1 MQPTMTDTPAAAV
14 RHCACAACRGSV
26 GFSCASASN
35 PNAASAAPSQPDG
48 LTLWLKRTDVGG
60 ADYSAL
66 RGLSSELTVDEL
78 KRRWV
83 ADKKLEVDP
92 SLVSLRLVKA
102 GEGEPTEAEEAAA
115 LLPAGL
121 LGRPRLTLR
130 ETGVTRGSSLLACFA
145 GAAGPPAG
153 SLSARSALSLS
164 TMLGRKV
171 ETNVMRRIY
180 SRFSV
185 RLALVLESGD
195 KNIAEDLYRDAEH
208 LPSLVTRENFSA
220 EGVTLDGP
228 LFEGS
233 TLTVC
238 FKGLQVLVAKCLD
251 SKEYARAIALQ
262 SLAASSAAPRSAH
275 VVDFEL
281 RVVHLKEFM
290 LMPRMAAT
298 LSQMPHLAPE
308 HALTLVQH
316 LSDGL
321 SYLHRLGVA
330 HADVK
335 PDNIGLQE
343 PERFV
348 LIDLGSVT
356 AFGQRV
362 HSTPAYVPRDVPV
375 TNDAV
380 VSCASLDWCM
390 LGVTLGEKAC
400 SQQNCLDVAKTRFAR
415 DALFAHLQKH
425 LPPLVWERYAAT
437 ALSVIE

>member
-1 MQPTMTDTPAAAV
+1 M
-14 RHCACAACRGSV
+14 
-26 GFSCASASN
+26 
-35 PNAASAAPSQPDG
+35 
-48 LTLWLKRTDVGG
+48 GG

-66 RGLSSELTVDEL
+66 GGLNPELTIDEL

-83 ADKKLEVDP
+83 AEERLDVRP

-102 GEGEPTEAEEAAA
+102 GEGEPNKAEEAAA

-130 ETGVTRGSSLLACFA
+130 ETGITHGSSLLACFA

-153 SLSARSALSLS
+153 SLSARSSQSLS
-164 TMLGRKV
+164 AMLGRPI
-171 ETNVMRRIY
+171 EANIMRRIY
-180 SRFSV
+180 ARFPV

-195 KNIAEDLYRDAEH
+195 KDLADDLHCDAVN
-208 LPSLVTRENFSA
+208 LPSTVIRESFSA
-220 EGVTLDGP
+220 EGYVLDGP

-233 TLTVC
+233 KLTVC
-238 FKGLQVLVAKCLD
+238 FKGLQVLVAKSLD

-262 SLAASSAAPRSAH
+262 NLAASSAAPRSPH

-281 RVVHLKEFM
+281 QVVHLKEFM

-321 SYLHRLGVA
+321 SYLHTLGVA

-335 PDNIGLQE
+335 PDNIALQE

-348 LIDLGSVT
+348 LIDVGSVT
-356 AFGQRV
+356 TFGQRV

-375 TNDAV
+375 TNDMV

-390 LGVTLGEKAC
+390 LGMTLGEKAC
-400 SQQNCLDVAKTRFAR
+400 SQLNCLNVAKISLTR
-415 DALFAHLQKH
+415 DALFAHLQVH
-425 LPPLVWERYAAT
+425 LPELVWEHYAALIAPSQSPT
-437 ALSVIE
+437 

>member
-1 MQPTMTDTPAAAV
+1 
-14 RHCACAACRGSV
+14 
-26 GFSCASASN
+26 
-35 PNAASAAPSQPDG
+35 
-48 LTLWLKRTDVGG
+48 LTLWLKRTDKGG

-66 RGLSSELTVDEL
+66 GGLTSELTIDEL

-83 ADKKLEVDP
+83 ADKKLDVDP

-102 GEGEPTEAEEAAA
+102 GEGEPSKAEEAAA

-121 LGRPRLTLR
+121 LGRPRLKIR
-130 ETGVTRGSSLLACFA
+130 ETGVTHGSSLLACFA
-145 GAAGPPAG
+145 GAEGPPAG
-153 SLSARSALSLS
+153 SLSARSALSLNAV
-164 TMLGRKV
+164 LGRNV
-171 ETNVMRRIY
+171 EMTVMRRIY
-180 SRFSV
+180 ARFSV

-195 KNIAEDLYRDAEH
+195 KDFAEDLYHDAVN

-220 EGVTLDGP
+220 EGYILDGP

-233 TLTVC
+233 NLTVC

-262 SLAASSAAPRSAH
+262 NLAASSAAPRSAH

-308 HALTLVQH
+308 HALTLAQH

-321 SYLHRLGVA
+321 SYLHHLGVA

-356 AFGQRV
+356 MFGQRV

-375 TNDAV
+375 TNDTV

-390 LGVTLGEKAC
+390 LGMTLGEKAC
-400 SQQNCLDVAKTRFAR
+400 SQLNCLDVAKISITRN
-415 DALFAHLQKH
+415 ALFAHLQMH
-425 LPPLVWERYAAT
+425 LPQLVWEHYAAMN
-437 ALSVIE
+437 ALCGAAAAGVEPVRRT